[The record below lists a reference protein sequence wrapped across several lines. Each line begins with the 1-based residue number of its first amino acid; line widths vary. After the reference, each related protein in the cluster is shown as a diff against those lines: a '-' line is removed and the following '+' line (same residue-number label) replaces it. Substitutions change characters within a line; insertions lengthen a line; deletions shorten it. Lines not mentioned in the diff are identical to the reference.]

1 MLRSGFRSVN
11 NYSSQICF
19 VDVCERDL
27 DFVLAEE
34 IECSQSFRSWF
45 LVRTG
50 AVPEKGELIRL
61 GRSVSTQHGETDLLV
76 VHGGANGLRR
86 ALLIENKI
94 AASFMERQPERY
106 RVRGDAGI
114 RDGDWEEFATVL
126 VAPTLYLKD
135 VPEKKFDYQVS
146 YEECE
151 KALAGADLRAE
162 FKRRIFRAACSKA
175 RRPWNKIVDLALT
188 EWFKEARSF
197 AVGRFP
203 DLPLAAEGGG
213 RAPSSK
219 WITFAVRGFPQSRVI
234 VEIKP
239 HNGIVDLRFSGVEIG
254 DLRRELSALEPD
266 GTDTVVAGK
275 SVAIRTLHP
284 KVNTDQPFFGQEE
297 ILLPM
302 LASADQLRKFAE
314 EHKEKINRL
323 LGYDP
328 TQGN

>member
-1 MLRSGFRSVN
+1 MN
-11 NYSSQICF
+11 EDPSQVSF
-19 VDVCERDL
+19 MDVCERDL

-45 LVRTG
+45 LERTG
-50 AVPEKGELIRL
+50 APPDMRELLRL

-94 AASFMERQPERY
+94 AASLTELQPERY
-106 RVRGDAGI
+106 RVRGNAGMNAGEW
-114 RDGDWEEFATVL
+114 DEFATVL
-126 VAPTLYLKD
+126 IAPELYLKD
-135 VPEKKFDYQVS
+135 VPEKKFDHRVS
-146 YEECE
+146 YQECE
-151 KALAGADLRAE
+151 KALDGADLRAQ
-162 FKRRIFRAACSKA
+162 FKRRIFRAACDKA
-175 RRPWNKIVDLALT
+175 KRPWDKIIDMALT

-203 DLPLAAEGGG
+203 NLPLSAEGGG

-219 WITFAVRGFPQSRVI
+219 WTTFAVRGFPQSRVI

-239 HNGIVDLRFSGVEIG
+239 HNGVVDLRLSGVEIG
-254 DLRRELSALEPD
+254 DLRRELSALKPD

-284 KVNTDQPFFGQEE
+284 KVDTDRPFFGQEE
-297 ILLPM
+297 ILQPM

-314 EHKEKINRL
+314 EQKERIMRL

-328 TQGN
+328 SQGD